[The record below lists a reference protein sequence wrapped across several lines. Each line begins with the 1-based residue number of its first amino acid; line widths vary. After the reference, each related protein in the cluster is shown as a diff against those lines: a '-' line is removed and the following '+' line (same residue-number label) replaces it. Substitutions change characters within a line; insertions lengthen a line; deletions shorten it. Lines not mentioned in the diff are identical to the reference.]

1 MIHLRLLVP
10 PALVEKTL
18 DVLTDA
24 DSVSGIAHIPGASVR
39 PEGDLVLA
47 DVAREDA
54 SPIIGALRD
63 IGLAEEGCI
72 SLETV
77 ESAISARAREAEEAA
92 PGLPTDAVVWEEIE
106 ASTQESTEL
115 SLSYLAFMVIA
126 MLIGAVG
133 VMTDSPVLIIGA
145 MVVGPE
151 FGPLAGLCVAVVQ
164 RQRSL
169 AWRSLNA
176 LAVGFALGIGV
187 TYIATLVMR
196 GTGIAPDAVAE
207 ASRPLTQ
214 FISDP
219 GPFSAIVA
227 FLAGVAGIL
236 SLTSAKSGALVGV
249 LISVTTIPAA
259 ANIGVAAA
267 YAEWPEFAGA
277 LQQLVLNL
285 VMLILAG
292 LLTLLAQRR
301 LAALQQRR
309 RPARPVGASESRT
322 REGERL
328 ETPQ

>member
-10 PALVEKTL
+10 PALVEETL
-18 DVLTDA
+18 RVLTDA
-24 DSVSGIAHIPGASVR
+24 DSVSGIAHVPGASVR

-54 SPIIGALRD
+54 SPLVAALRD

-77 ESAISARAREAEEAA
+77 ESAISARAREAEQAA
-92 PGLPTDAVVWEEIE
+92 PGLPSDAVVWEEIE

-115 SLSYLAFMVIA
+115 GVSYLAFMVIA

-151 FGPLAGLCVAVVQ
+151 FGPLAGLCVAIVQ

-176 LAVGFALGIGV
+176 LAVGFALGIVV
-187 TYIATLVMR
+187 TYFATLVMR
-196 GTGIAPDAVAE
+196 GTGIAPEAAAE

-259 ANIGVAAA
+259 ANVAVAGA
-267 YAEWPEFAGA
+267 YTEWPEFAGA
-277 LQQLVLNL
+277 LEQLVLNL
-285 VMLILAG
+285 VMLVIAG

-309 RPARPVGASESRT
+309 RSARPVAASGSRT
-322 REGERL
+322 REGDRL
-328 ETPQ
+328 ETPR